1 MKKFLAQLTGKPFFN
16 NEKVLIRTYLI
27 ACVLISLKVA
37 FLETYD
43 NYDCFTASFTHLKNN
58 LDLYL
63 MYPLEYHTEYNYSPF
78 FAFMMGIYAYLP
90 DWLGILVWNLTHTV
104 SLLIAIHLL
113 PVDLKKKI
121 FIYWFCLVEYITAAE
136 NVQTNATVTALIMLV
151 FIFQHKGKNTWASL
165 FLVFGF
171 YFKIYVLTAG
181 VFLLCFRNRGSF
193 ILKAIGWAMV
203 FFTLPLLVVSFDQL
217 VFLYQSWVDRLQVQS
232 LRVSLSLIG
241 VIGKFD
247 FIKIDQ
253 AWIILTGTL
262 LMLLVLLKKQVY
274 HSPSFRLQYLGAILL
289 FTVVFNP
296 GVESPSYIIGVA
308 GAAIWYIS
316 KERANWHNWLMAIL
330 FIFTCLSPTE
340 VFPKFIRDNYFI
352 PNAVKA
358 IPCILVW
365 IVAMAEL
372 YTWQPVTQAEA
383 VPRT

>member
-16 NEKVLIRTYLI
+16 NEKVLIRIYLI

-63 MYPLEYHTEYNYSPF
+63 MYPLEYHTEYNYSPL
-78 FAFMMGIYAYLP
+78 FAFLMGIYAYLP
-90 DWLGILVWNLTHTV
+90 DWLGILVWNLTHTI

-181 VFLLCFRNRGSF
+181 VFLLCFRNKGSF
-193 ILKAIGWAMV
+193 ILKALGWAMV
-203 FFTLPLLVVSFDQL
+203 FFALPLLVVSFDQL
-217 VFLYQSWVDRLQVQS
+217 VFLYQSWVARLQVQS

-253 AWIILTGTL
+253 VWIILTGTL

-274 HSPSFRLQYLGAILL
+274 HSLSFRLQYLGAILL

-316 KERANWHNWLMAIL
+316 KERAAWHQWLMVIL

-372 YTWQPVTQAEA
+372 YTWQPAKQAEE
-383 VPRT
+383 VPLT